1 MTAGM
6 PPETA
11 FQMAINKRAWPIMT
25 GIDMTINRSIC
36 WETDLYDMKAHSL
49 YPIYY
54 DLLTNLI
61 SRGPNVLTL
70 LLRLICV
77 QARSF
82 FCRGAKYF
90 SGCGLLIWVSSLYAF
105 PSRGRL
111 PGDERSLRLPPAT
124 YPILYPDLVE
134 RMVVFCLSEF
144 DTLACIPP
152 IFLLA
157 QMETQT
163 RSRLGVSVSEIDR

>member
-1 MTAGM
+1 M
-6 PPETA
+6 
-11 FQMAINKRAWPIMT
+11 FWLF
-25 GIDMTINRSIC
+25 C
-36 WETDLYDMKAHSL
+36 YDLYAFKQ
-49 YPIYY
+49 
-54 DLLTNLI
+54 
-61 SRGPNVLTL
+61 GV
-70 LLRLICV
+70 
-77 QARSF
+77 SF
-82 FCRGAKYF
+82 AAGQNTFL
-90 SGCGLLIWVSSLYAF
+90 GCGLLIWVSSLYAF
-105 PSRGRL
+105 PSRSRL

-152 IFLLA
+152 ILLLA